1 VADQLARLT
10 AVLADRYRVEREL
23 GHGGMANVYLAEDLK
38 HRRSVAIKVL
48 KPDLQAALGSARFL
62 REIQITARLTHP
74 HILPMLDSGEA
85 GGLLYY
91 VMPYAAGESL
101 QDLLRRKKQLPIDHA
116 VQITREVADALA
128 CAHGQGVVHRDIK
141 PANILLEGEHA
152 VVSDFGIAH
161 AITEAGGEVLTS
173 SGIAVGTPG
182 YMSPE
187 QASGETEL
195 DGRSDVYSLGC
206 VLYEMVVGETPFT
219 GPTYQAIVSRQMLEA
234 PPSMRVVRESVSPAL
249 EAVTL
254 KALAKAPA
262 DRFQTVDE
270 FRRALDEALVHPER
284 GMPRP
289 RWKQLAIGAGV
300 LGAALAGGLAGPKVV
315 ETLRP
320 RALSASRVL
329 VYPIAARSGLDAHR
343 VAGEDVATIIGH
355 SLDAAGPI
363 QWIEGWQLLG
373 PEERADVS
381 RLAHDE
387 ALRIARRQGCGHFV
401 RGVMA
406 VSGDSALVTLE
417 LRSTAGDTLVRSASA
432 GGLLVEAWRIGIRA
446 LNGLLPALIPGD
458 TRDLGEEWRD
468 RDPNAV
474 ASFLAGEA
482 SFRRAR
488 FEEALEHFE
497 RAVEL
502 DSAFA
507 LAAVRGAQAATW
519 HHGATDAGRL
529 IDLALS
535 HAPGLAPKHRLFAE
549 GLDGF
554 IEGRADDAVRALR
567 AAIDTAPDFALAH
580 GLLGEV
586 YTHLIPSDP
595 YPDSLA
601 EAAFLEARR
610 LDPAAVPPLF
620 HLSEIALRKGD
631 RAWATRLV
639 DSLVAA
645 EPDSAVVGS
654 ILLMRDCVLHGEQA
668 VDGRLMAQT
677 IPQEVIEA
685 GKSLA
690 VGGYQKA
697 CAKVMFRAILD
708 SDTARGGYGEGRR
721 WAALVGLHN
730 MLMIEGHADRVPPML
745 DSAILHGMPAA
756 ARLYVLDAAA
766 GYGFERQADSIA
778 LAHEQRY
785 GPNFEQQRASVWL
798 WLLGAWDARRGCW
811 QRTEALAAN
820 LAGRG
825 NAADSL
831 LARALLAHAALA
843 KGDTAEALR
852 RFEELKPNA
861 PPRAGMAW
869 GLAESL
875 VLERAREVRLLEAR
889 SERRA
894 VAMVGSG
901 FDSPASLMLTLGSTR
916 AALRVQ

>member
-1 VADQLARLT
+1 
-10 AVLADRYRVEREL
+10 
-23 GHGGMANVYLAEDLK
+23 
-38 HRRSVAIKVL
+38 
-48 KPDLQAALGSARFL
+48 
-62 REIQITARLTHP
+62 
-74 HILPMLDSGEA
+74 
-85 GGLLYY
+85 
-91 VMPYAAGESL
+91 MPYAAGESL
-101 QDLLRRKKQLPIDHA
+101 QDLLRRKKQLPISDA
-116 VQITREVADALA
+116 VRITSEVADALQ
-128 CAHGQGVVHRDIK
+128 CAHAQGVVHRDIK
-141 PANILLEGEHA
+141 PANILLEAEHA

-161 AITEAGGEVLTS
+161 ALTEAGGEVFTS

-187 QASGETEL
+187 QASGEAEL

-206 VLYEMVVGETPFT
+206 VLYEMVVGEAPFKGAT
-219 GPTYQAIVSRQMLEA
+219 FQAIVSRQMLEA

-249 EAVTL
+249 ESVTL

-262 DRFQTVDE
+262 DRFQTIEE
-270 FRRALDEALVHPER
+270 FRRALDEALAHPQR
-284 GMPRP
+284 GAGRP
-289 RWKQLAIGAGV
+289 RWRRLAVGAGV
-300 LGAALAGGLAGPKVV
+300 LGAAVVGAVAGPRAVDS
-315 ETLRP
+315 LWP

-343 VAGEDVATIIGH
+343 LAGEDVATIIGH
-355 SLDAAGPI
+355 SLDAVGPI

-381 RLAHDE
+381 RLSHEE
-387 ALRIARRQGCGHFV
+387 ALRIARRQGCAHFV

-417 LRSTAGDTLVRSASA
+417 LRSTASDTLVRSASA

-458 TRDLGEEWRD
+458 TRDLGDEWRE

-474 ASFLAGEA
+474 ASFLAGE
-482 SFRRAR
+482 SSYRRAR
-488 FEEALEHFE
+488 FEEALAHFE
-497 RAVEL
+497 RAVAL

-519 HHGATDAGRL
+519 YHGATDADRL
-529 IDLALS
+529 IDLALT
-535 HAPGLAPKHRLFAE
+535 HAERLAAKHRLFAE
-549 GLDGF
+549 GLDAF
-554 IEGRADDAVRALR
+554 IEGRADDAVAALR
-567 AAIDTAPDFALAH
+567 AAINTAPDFALAH

-601 EAAFLEARR
+601 EAAFLDARR

-620 HLSEIALRKGD
+620 HLSEVALRRGD
-631 RAWATRLV
+631 RGWATRLV

-645 EPDSAVVGS
+645 EPDSAIVGS
-654 ILLMRDCVLHGEQA
+654 ILLMRDCVLRGEGA
-668 VDGRLMAQT
+668 VDGRLAAQT

-690 VGGYQKA
+690 VGASQQA
-697 CAKVMFRAILD
+697 CAKVMFRAILEA
-708 SDTARGGYGEGRR
+708 DTARDGYGEGRR

-730 MLMIEGHADRVPPML
+730 MLMMEGRAGLVEPML

-785 GPNFEQQRASVWL
+785 GPNFETQRASVWL
-798 WLLGAWDARRGCW
+798 WLLGAWDARRGRW

-831 LARALLAHAALA
+831 LSRALLAHATLSR
-843 KGDTAEALR
+843 GDTAEALG
-852 RFEELKPNA
+852 RFEALKPNA

-875 VLERAREVRLLEAR
+875 GLERFVERELLRQSRQRQRARDAT
-889 SERRA
+889 SDF
-894 VAMVGSG
+894 ST
-901 FDSPASLMLTLGSTR
+901 PAALVLTLFIRPDASDADR
-916 AALRVQ
+916 P